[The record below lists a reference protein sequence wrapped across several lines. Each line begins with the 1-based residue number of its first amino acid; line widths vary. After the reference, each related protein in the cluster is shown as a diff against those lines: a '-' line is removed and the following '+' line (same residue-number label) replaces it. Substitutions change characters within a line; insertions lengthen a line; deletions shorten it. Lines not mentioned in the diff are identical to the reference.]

1 MSIGVK
7 AVQSS
12 LGVLA
17 LALFASPGHGAT
29 VNATSCSAAA
39 VQSSINA
46 ASSGDTIQVPAGT
59 CSWAGTTV
67 AIPSG
72 LDITLK
78 GSGIDATVIN
88 STPGATAVNIMYGR
102 SRITG
107 FTWGCGKIQ
116 VDGENWRIDHNKF
129 ACSSWHEAVLVRGTQ
144 RTASPKGLIHHNTF
158 MNQRV
163 VVIGYAAIILPDLQG
178 SNQWAVAPQFGT
190 DEAVYVEDNTFRY
203 TQFANA
209 VDCNY
214 SGRYVFRFNDVQ
226 DAHLEAHS
234 VQAFNRACRKWEIYK
249 NTIRQVARDLYFI
262 MFLRGGVGITFA
274 NTATGTFGVGPNVV
288 INNIRSCRD
297 PGSGVGKCTGTAA
310 WDGNGSGHNGWLCRD
325 QIGAGQDAGLWT
337 QTAPPAQSTLP
348 AYFFL
353 NTLNG
358 GNMGVSVLAGEPCP
372 GGDFNSMHLQA
383 NRDYFTSAPSF
394 TGATGVGSGPL
405 ANRPTTCTTGVGYWA
420 TDQGTWNRKQASPS
434 GQLYRCTVP
443 NTWSLYYV
451 PYAYPHPLSEDG
463 SPTTGPAAPTNFIVK

>member
-7 AVQSS
+7 ALQLSV
-12 LGVLA
+12 GVLLTT
-17 LALFASPGHGAT
+17 LAVPAMAAT
-29 VNATSCSAAA
+29 VNSTSCSAAA
-39 VQSSINA
+39 VQSAINA
-46 ASSGDTIQVPAGT
+46 ASSGDTVQVPAGT
-59 CSWAGTTV
+59 CAWGGTTV
-67 AIPSG
+67 AIASG
-72 LDITLK
+72 LHITLK
-78 GSGIDATVIN
+78 GSGIDATFIS
-88 STPGATAVNIMYGR
+88 STPGTSAINVAFGR

-107 FTWGCGKIQ
+107 FTWECGKVQI
-116 VDGENWRIDHNKF
+116 DGENWRIDHNKF
-129 ACSSWHEAVLVRGTQ
+129 TCSSAQEGILVRGN
-144 RTASPKGLIHHNTF
+144 RKTASPKGIIDHNTF
-158 MNQRV
+158 FNQRV
-163 VVIGYAAIILPDLQG
+163 VVLDYPGVNLSELQG
-178 SNQWAVAPQFGT
+178 SNHWSAAVRFGT
-190 DEAVYVEDNTFRY
+190 DEAVYVEDNTFRF
-203 TQFANA
+203 TQFLNA
-209 VDCNY
+209 IDCNY

-226 DAHLEAHS
+226 DVYLEAHS
-234 VQAFNRACRKWEIYK
+234 TQAFNRACRKWEIYK
-249 NTIRQVARDLYFI
+249 NTIRQVDRSMYFI
-262 MFLRGGVGITFA
+262 MFLRGGAGISFA

-310 WDGNGSGHNGWLCRD
+310 WDGNGSGQSGWLCRD
-325 QIGAGQDAGLWT
+325 QIGAGQDAGPWT
-337 QTAPPAQSTLP
+337 ETAPPAQSTLS

-372 GGDFNSMHLQA
+372 GGDFNSTHLQA
-383 NRDYFTSAPSF
+383 NRDYFTYTPSF

-405 ANRPTTCTTGVGYWA
+405 ANRPTTCTTGAGYWA

-463 SPTTGPAAPTNFIVK
+463 SSTTGPAAPTNLIVK